1 MKRTVLAGL
10 AVAVGLLA
18 SGCATAPMAD
28 PAPLFHDDLFAPPA
42 TPVDPSAALAL
53 SPAMR
58 DYARHNLRVKA
69 ANVDQRK
76 QLVEALYRDGE
87 LRIDYD
93 ASITRNAAQAFDS
106 RSGNCLALVLMTA
119 AFAKELGLSV
129 VYQQVLRP
137 PIWDRSDEVLMSI
150 GHVNLTLNNKLI
162 DAPGASTQELL
173 TVDFM
178 RPPEGSVQ
186 RVRRIGE
193 ATLVAMY
200 LNNRAV
206 ESIVARRPA
215 DAYWFVRAA
224 IERDPALLEA
234 YMTLAVVYRQQ
245 GHPALAEPA
254 LARVLTREPD
264 DVNALRNQ
272 LNLARDLGRVDE
284 SAALEAR
291 LARLDPHP
299 AFSYFQQGR
308 IAFDHNRREGAR
320 RLFETDI
327 ARAPRHHEFEFW
339 LAMTYERLGQPHAAR
354 EHLARAVE
362 ISATRRER
370 DLYAAKLDRWNAPV
384 AH

>member
-1 MKRTVLAGL
+1 MKRTVLAGVT
-10 AVAVGLLA
+10 VAIGLLVA
-18 SGCATAPMAD
+18 GCATVPMPD
-28 PAPLFHDDLFAPPA
+28 PAPLFHDELFAPPSA
-42 TPVDPSAALAL
+42 PVDPAAALAL

-58 DYARHNLRVKA
+58 EYARHNLRTRA
-69 ANVDQRK
+69 SNVDPRK
-76 QLVEALYRDGE
+76 QLVEALYRDGD

-93 ASITRNAAQAFDS
+93 ASITRTAAQAFES
-106 RSGNCLALVLMTA
+106 RSGNCLALVLMTG

-129 VYQQVLRP
+129 FYQQVIRP

-193 ATLVAMY
+193 QTLVAMY

-215 DAYWFVRAA
+215 DAYWFTRAA
-224 IERDPALLEA
+224 IERDPALMES

-245 GHPALAEPA
+245 GRPDLAEPA
-254 LARVLTREPD
+254 LARVLSRQPD

-272 LNLARDLGRVDE
+272 LNLARDLGRTGE
-284 SAALEAR
+284 SALLEAR
-291 LARLDPHP
+291 LAWLDPHP
-299 AFSYFQQGR
+299 AFSYFQQGM
-308 IAFDHNRREGAR
+308 IAFDENRLEAARE
-320 RLFETDI
+320 LFEAEI

-339 LAMTYERLGQPHAAR
+339 LAMTYERLGQPLAAR
-354 EHLARAVE
+354 EHLARALE
-362 ISATRRER
+362 ISATRRDR
-370 DLYAAKLDRWNAPV
+370 DLYAAKLDRWNHPV
-384 AH
+384 VQ